1 MPALILR
8 AVPANGAVAALV
20 PLLVRAAL
28 LAIPAAAQREPADR
42 ELQRAIESAGGE
54 RVALA
59 RNLEDYLRRF
69 PDSPRRTQVYR
80 ALTEVCL
87 QLNDRPRALEFA
99 ERYIALE
106 PEDSAMMLLA
116 SELLEEQ
123 GDERSLTRASGYLTR
138 ILDRV
143 EKEKAEA
150 SDPAMISEWAEG
162 RAKLLTAVYLT
173 RARLDVTR
181 RRYDEAEADL
191 NAAAAFGL
199 TAEGRERMG
208 EIAEL
213 RGNYVEAIDH
223 YIAAFLMLD
232 TVGRGVD
239 RVALRRRLENV
250 WRLRF
255 GNDAGLEEKLYD
267 EFKRMTAL
275 PPPAQRAA
283 ANAGL
288 TDPFSFRLQVPQ
300 GGELAMADYRRK
312 LLVLH
317 FWATWCSPCRELEPL
332 LEQVAA
338 RFRDHKDVAFL
349 ALSVDTDEQAVREY
363 LQRRRGR
370 MAVAYADGL
379 ERLFQVPGV
388 PTVLIVNASGRVVHR
403 RPGFVRERFV
413 EELASAI
420 ERHLSRP

>member
-1 MPALILR
+1 MLPAAGTNRTL
-8 AVPANGAVAALV
+8 VALV
-20 PLLVRAAL
+20 LLIVCAVH
-28 LAIPAAAQREPADR
+28 LAIPAAAQQPEPADR
-42 ELQRAIESAGGE
+42 ELQRAIESAGDE

-87 QLNDRPRALEFA
+87 QLDDRPRALEFA

-150 SDPAMISEWAEG
+150 LSSAEASEWAEG

-173 RARLDVTR
+173 RARLDVAR

-191 NAAAAFGL
+191 NAAAALGP

-213 RGNYVEAIDH
+213 RGKYVDAIDH

-232 TVGRGVD
+232 TLGRGVD

-255 GNDAGLEEKLYD
+255 GNDASLEEKLYD
-267 EFKRMTAL
+267 EFKRMTAA
-275 PPPAQRAA
+275 PPPARAA
-283 ANAGL
+283 ANVGL
-288 TDPFSFRLQVPQ
+288 TDPFSFRLQGPQ
-300 GGELAMADYRRK
+300 GGELPMADYRRK

-338 RFRDHKDVAFL
+338 RFRDRKDVAFL
-349 ALSVDTDEQAVREY
+349 ALSVDTDEQAVRDF
-363 LQRRRGR
+363 LRRRRGR
-370 MAVAYADGL
+370 MTVAYADGL

-413 EELASAI
+413 EELASAV